1 MSKEQENKVTVGRWF
16 TEFWGPTCNLGIV
29 DELAAPDMLLQYSLH
44 EPRRGHED
52 IKAFMADFREAF
64 RTLSSG
70 APQTSLPKAIMWS
83 VAGREAVHT
92 PAPLLPTSW
101 LDLYQQQQVARCTSQ
116 APQYYGSRTARLRKR
131 LVLMMESLHFSN
143 SALSVRSNPEGG
155 PLPR

>member
-101 LDLYQQQQVARCTSQ
+101 LDLYQ
-116 APQYYGSRTARLRKR
+116 
-131 LVLMMESLHFSN
+131 
-143 SALSVRSNPEGG
+143 
-155 PLPR
+155 